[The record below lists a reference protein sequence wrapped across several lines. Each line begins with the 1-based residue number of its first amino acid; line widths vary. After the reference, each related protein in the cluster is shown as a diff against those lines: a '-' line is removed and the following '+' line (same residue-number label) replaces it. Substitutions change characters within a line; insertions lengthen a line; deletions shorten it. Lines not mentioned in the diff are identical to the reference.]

1 MPTRVRGRVLLV
13 VLAVLAP
20 LLLAGPPRAVAE
32 EPAVAAQE
40 GAIEVYQRS
49 RPVAPGVTAEQVET
63 LDARGWQQGNALT
76 IDLSQGARIGYLGT
90 GALTEPAPITEQADA
105 AGAVAAV
112 NGDFFDINN
121 SGAPMGPAVADGE
134 LIKSASSD
142 PYRAVGFDADGV
154 GRVLEVLFEGTATLP
169 TGPVALDR
177 LNSPLLGKDG
187 VQAFTSLWGGYPRSR
202 AVQGVA
208 DVVEVMI
215 KNGVVTSVDDQAGSG
230 EIPADTTILLGREA
244 GADALRALRP
254 GDRVDVS
261 YRPKPSDGKP
271 VHTAVGVHELVVQD
285 GTARPVDDRTYA
297 GRTGIGFSRDGTKI
311 IIVSVDSDRQTH
323 SRGATLAEL
332 GRLLAARGAW
342 VGVELDGGG
351 STTLVS
357 RLPGEDQV
365 QVDNTPGDGY
375 LRPVPNGLAVLG
387 PKGSGKPAGLWLDTA
402 ADRRTAASDSPVRG
416 KARPDRVFARL
427 SRTLTATP
435 HDETY
440 GPAKATAPIRWSA
453 TRGKVADGRFRATE
467 PGPATITASSGEA
480 QGTLELE
487 VLGPV
492 ARLAATAETVN
503 VPTADDTATFGILGY
518 DQFGTSAPID
528 PADLELDYDETLY
541 EIEPTS
547 DGRFRVTPKQESGAG
562 LVTART
568 GELTATL
575 GISVGVE
582 KRLLATFDDADQWTV
597 GTARATASVSQVP
610 DGEDGAALKLSYDFS
625 QSTLTRNAYAIP
637 PQRLGVAGQA
647 RSFGVSLYGHGKGEW
662 TAFGLYDATGKF
674 TAVYGPYVDWTGWKN
689 VELAVPAGLPQP
701 VTIGRIYTLETKAS
715 AQYQG
720 EVLIDNLY
728 VNAAP
733 AVDVPPPAAV
743 RAPIIQT
750 QTAVDGRSWRF
761 AVLSDAQFV
770 ARDPDSPL
778 VRAARRTLREIK
790 AAKPDFFVIAGDL
803 VDEATEADFQLAKRI
818 LDEEIGDS
826 VPYHYVP
833 GNHEIMG
840 SAITNFEKYFGAPHR
855 TFDHEGT
862 RFVTLNSSVGTL
874 RGGGFDQ
881 LAMLRTALDGAAQDR
896 SISSVVIIE
905 HHPPRDPTPAKNSQ
919 LADRHE
925 AALLETWLAGFQR
938 STGKGAAFIGGHV
951 GTFHAALVDNV
962 PYLINGNSGKA
973 PATSPG
979 AGGFTGWS
987 LYGVDPVSR
996 TDQARARR
1004 FPYLGGPDWLSAQFR
1019 PHVDELTLTA
1029 PATLAV
1035 GTTGTAKAELV
1046 QGSRTVPVSYPVS
1059 ADWQASANLRFDPA
1073 TGELTTLAA
1082 GSGTLSVTVNGTTET
1097 VTIKISG

>member
-1 MPTRVRGRVLLV
+1 MPSRLRGRVLLV

-20 LLLAGPPRAVAE
+20 LLLAGPPQALAD
-32 EPAVAAQE
+32 EPAAASVE
-40 GAIEVYQRS
+40 GAIETHQRS
-49 RPVAPGVTAEQVET
+49 RPVAPGVTVEQVET

-76 IDLSQGARIGYLGT
+76 IDTAKGARIGYLGT

-121 SGAPMGPAVADGE
+121 SGAPLGPAVADGE
-134 LIKSASSD
+134 LIKSASAD

-169 TGPVALDR
+169 TGPVPLDR
-177 LNSPLLGKDG
+177 LNSPLLGKDE

-202 AVQGVA
+202 AVQDVA

-215 KNGVVTSVDDQAGSG
+215 KNGLVTAVDDQAGTG
-230 EIPADTTILLGREA
+230 RIPADTTILLGREA

-254 GDRVDVS
+254 GDRVDVA

-271 VHTAVGVHELVVQD
+271 VRTAIGVHELVVSD
-285 GTARPVDDRTYA
+285 GAARPVDDKTYA
-297 GRTGIGFSRDGTKI
+297 GRTGIGFSEDGTKI

-357 RLPGEDQV
+357 RLPGAEKV

-387 PKGSGKPAGLWLDTA
+387 PEGSGKPAGIWLDTA
-402 ADRRTAASDSPVRG
+402 ADRRTAASDSPVAG
-416 KARPDRVFARL
+416 KARPDRVFDGL

-440 GPAKATAPIRWSA
+440 GPARTTAPIRWTA
-453 TRGKVADGRFRATE
+453 TRGTVADGRFRATD
-467 PGPATITASSGEA
+467 PGPATITANTGNA

-503 VPTADDTATFGILGY
+503 VPTADDTATFGVLGY
-518 DQFGTSAPID
+518 DAFGTSAPID
-528 PADLELDYDETLY
+528 PADLELDYDEALY

-547 DGRFRVTPKQESGAG
+547 DGRFRVTPRKPTGAG
-562 LVTART
+562 LVTARI
-568 GELTATL
+568 GGLTATL
-575 GISVGVE
+575 GVSVGVE
-582 KRLLATFDDADQWTV
+582 KHLLATFDDADQWTV
-597 GTARATASVSQVP
+597 GTARATATVSKVP
-610 DGEDGAALKLSYDFS
+610 DGEDGAALKLAYDFG
-625 QSTLTRNAYAIP
+625 QSTATRNAYAIP
-637 PQRLGVAGQA
+637 PQRLGVVGQA
-647 RSFGVSLYGHGKGEW
+647 RSFGMSLYGHGKGEW

-674 TAVYGPYVDWTGWKN
+674 TAVYGPYVDWTGWQN
-689 VELAVPAGLPQP
+689 VELEVPAGLPQP
-701 VTIGRIYTLETKAS
+701 VTLGRIYTLETKAS
-715 AQYQG
+715 AQYSG

-733 AVDVPPPAAV
+733 AVDVPPPAQV
-743 RAPIIQT
+743 RAAVVQT
-750 QTAVDGRSWRF
+750 QAAVDGRAWRF
-761 AVLSDAQFV
+761 AVMSDAQFV

-778 VRAARRTLREIK
+778 VQAARRTLRELK
-790 AAKPDFFVIAGDL
+790 AAKPDFFVIAGDF

-826 VPYHYVP
+826 VPYYYVP

-840 SAITNFEKYFGAPHR
+840 SAIANFEKYFGATHR

-862 RFVTLNSSVGTL
+862 RFVTLNSSAGTL
-874 RGGGFDQ
+874 RGGGFGQ
-881 LAMLRTALDGAAQDR
+881 LALLRTALDGAAKDR
-896 SISSVVIIE
+896 SVNSVMIIE

-919 LADRHE
+919 LGDRHE
-925 AALLETWLAGFQR
+925 AALLETWLADFQR
-938 STGKGAAFIGGHV
+938 STGKGAGFVGGHV
-951 GTFHAALVDNV
+951 GTFHASLVDNV
-962 PYLINGNSGKA
+962 PFLINGNSGKA
-973 PATSPG
+973 PATAPAG
-979 AGGFTGWS
+979 GGFTGWTMI
-987 LYGVDPVSR
+987 GIDPVSR
-996 TDQARARR
+996 SDQARARR

-1029 PATLAV
+1029 PATLTV
-1035 GTTGTAKAELV
+1035 GATGKASAELV
-1046 QGSRTVPVSYPVS
+1046 QGSRTIPVDYPVS
-1059 ADWQASANLRFDPA
+1059 ADWQTSANLRFDPV
-1073 TGELTTLAA
+1073 TGKLTALAA
-1082 GSGTLSVTVNGTTET
+1082 GSGTLAITVNGVTRTA
-1097 VTIKISG
+1097 TIKIT